1 MCDSYGRLGTCWSAL
16 GPSHSLHSITAVSP
30 VRDTGSRDPE
40 NTQQEHLS
48 HYTRGVHGAQKVVG
62 R

>member
-1 MCDSYGRLGTCWSAL
+1 MEGWAPVGVPC